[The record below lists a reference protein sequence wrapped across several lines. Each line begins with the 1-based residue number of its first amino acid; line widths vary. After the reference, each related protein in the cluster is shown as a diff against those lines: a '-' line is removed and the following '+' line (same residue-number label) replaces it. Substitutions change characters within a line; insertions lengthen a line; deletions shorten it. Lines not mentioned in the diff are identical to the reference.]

1 MSEVLGKIQFLD
13 TPEVN
18 NVPVLLNAGNTPS
31 VSADILANRPA
42 PGVPGR
48 LFVDTT
54 NNVLQRDTGSAWV
67 NIGPQQGVY
76 ILDKTTVTA
85 TYTGTGGGTLASV
98 TVPGGLLGT
107 STMLHVRMGGFITNT
122 SGSNRQYTIGVSYG
136 GTLMWQDASAN
147 VANGSTVAWDM
158 NIVLAPNNST
168 ASQTLNGTI
177 HIGGTGAQ
185 QAGIAG
191 DLGTDEITSNAI
203 IAGSSAVNS
212 NNNQTL
218 LVDLVA
224 INGTGSSFNRNYY
237 YIEVI

>member
-42 PGVPGR
+42 PGVAGR

-85 TYTGTGGGTLASV
+85 TYTTTGGGTLASV
-98 TVPGGLLGT
+98 TVPGGLLDT
-107 STMLHVRMGGFITNT
+107 STMLHVRMGGFIVNN
-122 SGSNRQYTIGVSYG
+122 SGANRRYTIGISYG
-136 GTLMWQDASAN
+136 GTLMWQDTSAN
-147 VANGSTVAWDM
+147 VSNGSTVGWDM
-158 NIVLAPNNST
+158 DFVLAPNNSAT
-168 ASQTLNGTI
+168 SQTMNGTI
-177 HIGGTGAQ
+177 HIGGTGGQA
-185 QAGIAG
+185 AGIAG
-191 DLGTDEITSNAI
+191 DLGTDEIVSQAI

-212 NNNQTL
+212 GTNQTL

-224 INGTGSSFNRNYY
+224 ISGNGSSFNRSYY
-237 YIEVI
+237 FIEVI